1 MLDPSTEGVVRRLR
15 KILALAERGEAGERE
30 NARTHLDKLLRHHG
44 LSMDDI
50 TADDGGSVGL
60 CKFEVTGSL
69 DARLLRQVVA
79 MVANTSDV
87 RQYRRGRSRKHVAF
101 MLTRSQYAQATFA
114 FAVIRTAWER
124 ELEVTFKAFVQVN
137 GLFASEAPPSQ
148 LPELTPEREAELAQ
162 MLARMNAMQKTPIRK
177 ALPAT

>member
-1 MLDPSTEGVVRRLR
+1 MSDASTDALVRRLR

-30 NARTHLDKLLRHHG
+30 NARAHLEKLLRHHG
-44 LSMDDI
+44 LSMEDI
-50 TADDGGSVGL
+50 TADDGASVGL

-79 MVANTSDV
+79 MVTSSADV
-87 RQYRRGRSRKHVAF
+87 RQFQRGRSRKHVAF

-114 FAVIRTAWER
+114 FAVIRQAWER

-137 GLFASEAPPSQ
+137 GLFPSEEPPSQ
-148 LPELTPEREAELAQ
+148 PPALTPEREAELAQ
-162 MLARMNAMQKTPIRK
+162 MVARMHAMQKTPIRK
-177 ALPAT
+177 ALSTT